1 MNDIV
6 CYPGNAQVSVRFD
19 GETVWLTQ
27 KQMAELFG
35 CDVPNISKHLAN
47 IFSDGEIEEMATVSK
62 MEIVETEGQR
72 TVTRT
77 VMHYNLDAIISVG
90 YRVNSKRG
98 VAFRQWATKMLKER
112 LLRDYVPKSEAAQ
125 VKMKPT
131 ADTVELIRR
140 TLYDNVR
147 KVLTDNGVS
156 AAESVFIWDCVAS
169 EWLGRHGITMPTVRD
184 LVKKGKLGFIVPEK
198 SNFPTYSKD
207 PLRAHGLFCVDSW
220 NVRDDI
226 ASMRRPY
233 TTYIVGRAV
242 SGAVGLVRKDTN
254 SHRGNYKAS
263 AEFGARCLTQVLPG
277 GVVL

>member
-6 CYPGNAQVSVRFD
+6 CYPAENAHVSVRFD

-27 KQMAELFG
+27 NQMAEVFG
-35 CDVPNISKHLAN
+35 CNRVNITQHLKN
-47 IFSDGEIEEMATVSK
+47 IFEDGELSK
-62 MEIVETEGQR
+62 KSVCKDFLHTAADGKSYN
-72 TVTRT
+72 TA
-77 VMHYNLDAIISVG
+77 HYNLDAIISVG

-98 VAFRQWATKMLKER
+98 VLFRQWATKMLKER

-125 VKMKPT
+125 IKVRRPT
-131 ADTVELIRR
+131 ADTVELIRS

-147 KVLTDNGVS
+147 KVLTDNDVS

-233 TTYIVGRAV
+233 TTYIVGRAA

-254 SHRGNYKAS
+254 PHRGNYKAS